1 VLAYVDT
8 SALIALAVSSDK
20 NHGRA
25 LTFLRTALSDG
36 TRFVLG
42 RPAPI
47 EYIDGVTKRIGKSDA
62 IEQLR
67 ALEASAVMRIEPDVP
82 DDHRVAR
89 TLFPPV
95 R

>member
-42 RPAPI
+42 RPALI
-47 EYIDGVTKRIGKSDA
+47 EYIGRDCSGRLSET
-62 IEQLR
+62 R
-67 ALEASAVMRIEPDVP
+67 ASHHP
-82 DDHRVAR
+82 
-89 TLFPPV
+89 
-95 R
+95 